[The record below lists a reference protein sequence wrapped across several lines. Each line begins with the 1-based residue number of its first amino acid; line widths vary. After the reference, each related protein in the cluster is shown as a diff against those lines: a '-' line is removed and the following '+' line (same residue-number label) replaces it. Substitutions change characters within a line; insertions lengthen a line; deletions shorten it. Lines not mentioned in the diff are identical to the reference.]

1 MGSIEN
7 KESKMKR
14 IAVLGAG
21 NSGLTMAAHLKLLGE
36 EVRLWNRSEKNIHEL
51 MKDRRVKMRGEVEG
65 QVVLD
70 CVTTDMATAIHKCEW
85 IMVTTPATAH
95 GDIAKRLASLIKPE
109 QRIILHPGRTFGA
122 LEFERTLISMGVVE
136 LPVILEAITNLYATR
151 KVTENEV
158 QVHGIK
164 QEVRF
169 SALHPENVEEARLAL
184 PELLAETFT
193 PVENMLFTSLGN
205 VGMLLHCAPMLFNL
219 GRVESET
226 TSFRYY
232 NEGITPSVADYIEK
246 MNKEVLDL
254 AGQLRIPIDPVDE
267 WMRKTYGLSGRNLYE
282 CVQSNEVY
290 RNIIAPK
297 TLKTRY
303 LLEDV
308 PCGLVPI
315 ESLGHHF
322 GLPMTHIGLII
333 DLAGAVLDQDFRESG
348 RTLEQFG
355 ITVKDLE
362 NYR

>member
-1 MGSIEN
+1 
-7 KESKMKR
+7 MKR

-21 NSGLTMAAHLKLLGE
+21 NSGLAMAAHLKLLGD
-36 EVRLWNRSEKNIHEL
+36 EVRLWNRSKRNIQEL
-51 MKDRRVKMRGEVEG
+51 MTDRKIHMVGELEG
-65 QVVLD
+65 DVVLD
-70 CVTTDMATAIHKCEW
+70 RVTTDLGLAISDCEW

-95 GDIAKRLASLIKPE
+95 GDIARRLAPLVKSD

-122 LEFERTLISMGVVE
+122 LEMERTMIEMGVE
-136 LPVILEAITNLYATR
+136 KPPIILEAITNLYAAR
-151 KVTENEV
+151 KILPHEV
-158 QVHGIK
+158 RIHGIK

-169 SALHPENVEEARLAL
+169 SALHPENLMKAREAL
-184 PELLAETFT
+184 PTLLKDRFI

-205 VGMLLHCAPMLFNL
+205 VGMLLHCAPMLFNM

-232 NEGITPSVADYIEK
+232 NEGITPSVAKYIEK
-246 MNKEVLDL
+246 INQEVLTL
-254 AGQLRIPIDPVDE
+254 ADRLQVPIDPVDE
-267 WMRKTYGLSGRNLYE
+267 WMRKTYGLSGETLYE

-297 TLKTRY
+297 TIETRY

-315 ESLGHHF
+315 ESLGHHL
-322 GLPMTHIGLII
+322 GLSMHHTGIII
-333 DLAGAVLDQDFRESG
+333 DLAGAVLERDFRSSG
-348 RTLEQFG
+348 RTLDKLGVAVNTLQ
-355 ITVKDLE
+355 

>member
-1 MGSIEN
+1 
-7 KESKMKR
+7 MKR

-21 NSGLTMAAHLKLLGE
+21 NSGLAMAAHLTLLGE
-36 EVRLWNRSEKNIHEL
+36 EVCLWNRSKKNIQEL
-51 MKDRRVKMRGEVEG
+51 MKDKRVKMTGEVRGEVALHCITPDLG
-65 QVVLD
+65 
-70 CVTTDMATAIHKCEW
+70 AAIEACQW

-95 GDIAKRLASLIKPE
+95 GDIAKRLAPLIKPD

-122 LEFERTLISMGVVE
+122 LEFERTLLRMGVTE
-136 LPVILEAITNLYATR
+136 LPVILEAITNLYAAR
-151 KVTENEV
+151 KVMNNEV
-158 QVHGIK
+158 QIHGIK

-169 SALHPENVEEARLAL
+169 SALHPERLAEAKLAL
-184 PELLAETFT
+184 PALLAEIFI
-193 PVENMLFTSLGN
+193 PVKNMLYTSLGN

-232 NEGITPSVADYIEK
+232 NEGITPSVAAYIEK
-246 MNKEVLDL
+246 MNLEVLEL
-254 AGQLRIPIDPVDE
+254 AEQMRIPIEPVDE
-267 WMRKTYGLSGRNLYE
+267 WMRKTYGLSGKNLYE

-315 ESLGHHF
+315 ESLGHQF

-333 DLAGAVLDQDFRESG
+333 NLAGAVMDQDFRASG
-348 RTLEQFG
+348 RTLEKFG

-362 NYR
+362 QYR